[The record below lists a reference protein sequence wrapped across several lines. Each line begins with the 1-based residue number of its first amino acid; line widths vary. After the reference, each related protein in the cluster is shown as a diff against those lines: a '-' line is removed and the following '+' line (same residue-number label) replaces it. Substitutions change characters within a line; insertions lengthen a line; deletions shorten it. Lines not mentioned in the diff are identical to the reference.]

1 MIIIFIF
8 FISFLFCSTNASFV
22 SFFLIRCFEVLGYD
36 IMVDSNLNPWLIEVN
51 HLPSFGTDSVLD
63 RDIKE
68 RLMEQVFSVLPALP
82 DDQQAFTLHHK
93 VESAKRLNVQ
103 KQKNAILEKREKEA
117 REKELRERPRP
128 PLRPRE
134 PKREGGSAK
143 IDSSASS
150 TEAAARLDSEKAL
163 QQDSRVAGVHNE
175 PTEDED
181 DIYEECTPER
191 ILEIKAILY
200 DVYKKFSPEKLNK
213 IDRLLAKYVTHEE
226 EFLRFVFNK
235 YSVSPALY
243 KNGNFPNAQ
252 VPPVTEEATS
262 AKEESEASPGDAPSA
277 EATELDGE
285 QEQEE
290 EQDGEQQEEGA
301 ETAEDAAERHEDA
314 PSENDG
320 SRTAR
325 ESKTD
330 DNTLVSRNQREVSF
344 RVSSLPLNSQPRYRN
359 DLYSSILFLTLF
371 LVYMV

>member
-1 MIIIFIF
+1 MI
-8 FISFLFCSTNASFV
+8 
-22 SFFLIRCFEVLGYD
+22 
-36 IMVDSNLNPWLIEVN
+36 DSNLNPWLIEVN

-82 DDQQAFTLHHK
+82 DDQNAFTLHHK

-134 PKREGGSAK
+134 PKRDLGMGMMK
-143 IDSSASS
+143 TDSSANSA
-150 TEAAARLDSEKAL
+150 EANARLEAEKAQQDARAAAA
-163 QQDSRVAGVHNE
+163 NE
-175 PTEDED
+175 TTEEEE

-213 IDRLLAKYVTHEE
+213 IDRLLAKYISHEE

-235 YSVSPALY
+235 YSVSPAMY
-243 KNGNFPNAQ
+243 KNGNFPSNSSQIPSVA
-252 VPPVTEEATS
+252 EETHAT
-262 AKEESEASPGDAPSA
+262 AEAAELEESEGSPGDAPSA

-285 QEQEE
+285 QEPDEE
-290 EQDGEQQEEGA
+290 HDPEGEQQEENA
-301 ETAEDAAERHEDA
+301 DTTEDAAERQEEL
-314 PSENDG
+314 PSDHDG

-325 ESKTD
+325 DAKTD
-330 DNTLVSRNQREVSF
+330 VNIPVSRNQREVRGVTKSHLFMFFSF
-344 RVSSLPLNSQPRYRN
+344 TIAFSFFFVVVDVQASFAVDVSAAVLQPRQQQQWQ
-359 DLYSSILFLTLF
+359 
-371 LVYMV
+371 

>member
-1 MIIIFIF
+1 MF
-8 FISFLFCSTNASFV
+8 
-22 SFFLIRCFEVLGYD
+22 IRCFEVLGYD
-36 IMVDSNLNPWLIEVN
+36 IMIDSNLNPWLIEVN

-143 IDSSASS
+143 TNSPASSA
-150 TEAAARLDSEKAL
+150 EAAARLEAEKAL
-163 QQDSRVAGVHNE
+163 QQDSRVAGAME
-175 PTEDED
+175 TTEEDD

-213 IDRLLAKYVTHEE
+213 IDRLLAKYITHEE

-252 VPPVTEEATS
+252 VPPVTEEAAS
-262 AKEESEASPGDAPSA
+262 AAQEESEASPGDAPSA

-285 QEQEE
+285 HEQEE
-290 EQDGEQQEEGA
+290 EQDGEQHEDGVD
-301 ETAEDAAERHEDA
+301 TADDAAERHEGT

-330 DNTLVSRNQREVSF
+330 DSTPVSRNQREVCFCAIYFF
-344 RVSSLPLNSQPRYRN
+344 RHKIV
-359 DLYSSILFLTLF
+359 LY
-371 LVYMV
+371 